1 MLLFGIF
8 PINLKFWA
16 TIHLNLSIDFV
27 HTANS
32 CILWVKFKSDVQ
44 MESYIHGLTFYLHGQ
59 LTYNSQLNT
68 NRPSTA
74 FLLIKGIH
82 IRINWTKM
90 NSKLD

>member
-1 MLLFGIF
+1 
-8 PINLKFWA
+8 
-16 TIHLNLSIDFV
+16 
-27 HTANS
+27 
-32 CILWVKFKSDVQ
+32 
-44 MESYIHGLTFYLHGQ
+44 MESYTHGLAFYLHGQ